1 MAEIRKNLFEF
12 QLPKTLYLKYKDNI
26 SCDEIRK
33 TYFESQQNTDTC
45 VYACYYY
52 ACEDKRYTS

>member
-1 MAEIRKNLFEF
+1 MYRTRDLHCGNQEKL
-12 QLPKTLYLKYKDNI
+12 QLPKYKDNI
-26 SCDEIRK
+26 SCEEIRK
-33 TYFESQQNTDTC
+33 TYFESQQNTDAY